1 MEKNATKHVIK
12 TSTKTHNLDVNLYSL
27 DELLGLFDLTYQI
40 SIDDLKRAKKVVLMT
55 HPDKSHL
62 SSEYFLFYKKAFDII
77 VQYYDNQHKQ
87 NQVVP
92 KEETKYEPIKQNDF
106 NHSTSK
112 KVSSIIN
119 KMSEQDFQR
128 TFNRLFDEN
137 MSQKYDNTKNEWF
150 TKDEP
155 VHQVNEAVNA
165 NNMGQL
171 FDKMKE
177 ANATNAMSQ
186 YRGVENLYVN
196 SGTGSRLYDND
207 EEDNS
212 QYVSCD
218 PFSKLKYDDLRKVHK
233 DQTVFAVSERDINK
247 VKQYSSVDHFMNERG
262 KQSLTPIDKHE
273 AEHILSM
280 QEKQF
285 RENVMKKEH
294 AAKLQTMQYAEKNKS
309 VLSSFLQLRN

>member
-1 MEKNATKHVIK
+1 M
-12 TSTKTHNLDVNLYSL
+12 
-27 DELLGLFDLTYQI
+27 
-40 SIDDLKRAKKVVLMT
+40 
-55 HPDKSHL
+55 HPDKSQL

-92 KEETKYEPIKQNDF
+92 TEKPKYEPIKSNNDF
-106 NHSTSK
+106 NKTTSK
-112 KVSSIIN
+112 KVSSVIN
-119 KMSEQDFQR
+119 EMSTRDFQN

-137 MSQKYDNTKNEWF
+137 MSHKPDNSRNEWF
-150 TKDEP
+150 TKEEP
-155 VHQVNEAVNA
+155 VQQMHENVNVS
-165 NNMGQL
+165 NMGQM
-171 FDKMKE
+171 FEKMKE
-177 ANATNAMSQ
+177 TNAGTAMSR

-196 SGTGSRLYDND
+196 SGTGLYED
-207 EEDNS
+207 EEDD

-233 DQTVFAVSERDINK
+233 DQTVFAVSERDIHK

-262 KQSLTPIDKHE
+262 KQSLTPIDKPA
-273 AEHILSM
+273 AEQMLSL
-280 QEKQF
+280 QEQRF

-309 VLSSFLQLRN
+309 VLSSFLQLLN